1 MFANILPGEGII
13 VSGARPGVNLDSLTQ
28 RQFDAYNNMTSAQRG
43 AFSRRIG
50 AATRAGRSR
59 SALRRIR

>member
-1 MFANILPGEGII
+1 MFAIVLPGEGII
-13 VSGARPGVNLDSLTQ
+13 ASGARPGVNWNDLTERQ
-28 RQFDAYNNMTSAQRG
+28 RQAYNNMTVPQRT